1 MKKFLI
7 FLVILLVLIGCSKS
21 KSVEQEFM
29 ANLSSAKSYKA
40 EGLMETF
47 YDNERKQNEFV
58 VYYKQ
63 PELLKVTIKSIEN
76 EDQQIILKNDTGVY
90 VLTPSVNKSFKIQS
104 SWPANASY
112 PYLLQSL
119 AKDLANDQNRLITD
133 KEQTVEIET
142 DTFMHTDANV
152 VRQKIIFDKG
162 TSLPTEVKVYDAE
175 GDLYIRCVFQNIEFD
190 YNVGADEFKVNES
203 VAYARLEYGEEGLTW
218 SNRVL
223 QMPGYFPTGS
233 KLNSKM
239 VSSDRAI
246 MKFSGDYGFTIIQ
259 ELLDDKDVLSSQ
271 DEEGKVVMVFGNVG
285 VLTSNYLKF
294 IYEGVEYTLAAE
306 TINLEEFI
314 KIAASYMMG
323 ENK

>member
-1 MKKFLI
+1 MKKILI
-7 FLVILLVLIGCSKS
+7 FLVIMLVLVGCKKT

-29 ANLSSAKSYKA
+29 SNLSEAKSYKV

-63 PELLKVTIKSIEN
+63 PEFIKVTIKSVEN

-90 VLTPSVNKSFKIQS
+90 VLIPAVNKSFKIQS
-104 SWPANASY
+104 SWPTNASY

-119 AKDLANDQNRLITD
+119 AKDLANDQNRVVTD
-133 KEQTVEIET
+133 KNQTVEIET

-152 VRQKIIFDKG
+152 VKQKIIFDKG

-175 GDLYIRCVFQNIEFD
+175 GDLYIRCVFQNIELD
-190 YNVGADEFKVNES
+190 YNVGADEFKVKES
-203 VAYARLEYGEEGLTW
+203 MAFARLEFGEDGITW
-218 SNRVL
+218 TNRIL
-223 QMPGYFPTGS
+223 QMPGYFPAGS

-259 ELLDDKDVLSSQ
+259 EFINDSEILSSQ
-271 DEEGKVVMVFGNVG
+271 DEEGKAVMIFGSVG
-285 VLTSNYLKF
+285 VLTEKYLKF

-306 TINLEEFI
+306 KINLDEFI

-323 ENK
+323 EGK